1 MAVMVTPIKSD
12 LTIRVIS
19 GLDDDGKDVLQTKS
33 FSKVKVDA
41 ADQDVFDVAN
51 AIAAVLL
58 SPVFD
63 IKRVNAELLEEG
75 M

>member
-19 GLDDDGKDVLQTKS
+19 GSDGDGNDVLQTKS
-33 FSKVKVDA
+33 VSIVKVEA
-41 ADQDVFDVAN
+41 ADQDVFDVAT
-51 AIAAVLL
+51 AISAVLL

-63 IKRVNAELLEEG
+63 IKRVNADMLEEE
-75 M
+75 

>member
-1 MAVMVTPIKSD
+1 MAVKVTPIKSD

-19 GLDDDGKDVLQTKS
+19 GLDGDGNDVLQTKS

-51 AIAAVLL
+51 AITEVLL

-63 IKRVNAELLEEG
+63 MKRVNAELLEEG
-75 M
+75 I